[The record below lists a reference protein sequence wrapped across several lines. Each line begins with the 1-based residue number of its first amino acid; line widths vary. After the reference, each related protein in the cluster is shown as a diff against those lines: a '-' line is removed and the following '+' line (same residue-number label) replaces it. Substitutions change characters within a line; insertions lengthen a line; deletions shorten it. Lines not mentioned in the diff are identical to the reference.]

1 MSSIDLVEYGQL
13 AALRIRADDGAQAI
27 VTLYGA
33 HLVSWVTADGKER
46 LFCSERS
53 AMDGSRAIR
62 GGVPVIFP
70 QFAER
75 GDGMRHGFARIST
88 WRQGANAGRAG
99 DGGAHAS
106 FILDPSDLAPPLK
119 QAWPHAFALELQ
131 VEVHGQEL
139 KLALDVRN
147 RGSAP
152 LQFAAALHSYLA
164 VDDLANVAIDGVQRE
179 TLALED
185 KLDRIFNGVRGAITL
200 RDGHTAL
207 TLEQAGFP
215 DAVVWN
221 PGAADAAAMVDMED
235 AEYRQF
241 VCIEPAM
248 VDPVPLAAG
257 AVWRGTHRISAA

>member
-1 MSSIDLVEYGQL
+1 MSTIDLVDYGQL
-13 AALRIRADDGAQAI
+13 AALRIRADDGAEAI

-33 HLVSWVTADGKER
+33 HLVSWTTADGKER
-46 LFCSERS
+46 MFCSERS
-53 AMDGSRAIR
+53 AMDGTRAIR

-75 GDGMRHGFARIST
+75 GKGMRHGFARIST

-106 FILDPSDLAPPLK
+106 FILDPSDLPAPLA
-119 QAWPHAFALELQ
+119 QAWPYQFALELN
-131 VEVHGQEL
+131 VAVRGQEL
-139 KLALDVRN
+139 RLALDVRN
-147 RGSAP
+147 RGDKAFG
-152 LQFAAALHSYLA
+152 FAAALHSYLA
-164 VDDLANVAIDGVQRE
+164 VDDLGNVAIEGMQRE
-179 TLALED
+179 TLALDD

-200 RDGHTAL
+200 RHGAGTL
-207 TLEQAGFP
+207 TLEQGGFP

-235 AEYRQF
+235 GEYRKF

-248 VDPVPLAAG
+248 VDPVSLEAG
-257 AVWRGTHRISAA
+257 GVWRGTHKISAG